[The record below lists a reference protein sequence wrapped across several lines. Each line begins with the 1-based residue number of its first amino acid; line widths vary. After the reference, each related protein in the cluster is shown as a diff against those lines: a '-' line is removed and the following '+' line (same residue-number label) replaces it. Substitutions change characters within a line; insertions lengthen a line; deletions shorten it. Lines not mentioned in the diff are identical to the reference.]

1 VQAGA
6 THGLT
11 DKRLRAGD
19 LDKSVWGIRA
29 SAIEAADLTPLQQ
42 LLARC
47 RMFALRMPPD
57 AFVSHSTAAL
67 LYGVPLPFELERSD
81 LVHLAVAAPARAPHA
96 AGIRGHQLT
105 VTSHQLQRTG
115 GITLTNPARTWC
127 DLSGMLSLHDLVAA
141 GDFLIHWSS
150 PHTSIAALTSMSGCF
165 VRQRGA
171 AKLSRALPLLND
183 RAESRPES
191 VLRVVLELG
200 GLPQPRINREI
211 VFADDGDFVRT
222 DFAFDEYRVLL
233 EYQGD
238 YHRTKAGQWRKD
250 MTRRSR
256 LEAAGWFVMEI
267 NADDLKHPDELLA
280 RIRSVLRQRGYRG

>member
-1 VQAGA
+1 M
-6 THGLT
+6 HGLT

-19 LDKSVWGIRA
+19 LDRSVWGIRA
-29 SAIEAADLTPLQQ
+29 SAADAAGLTSLQQ

-47 RMFALRMPPD
+47 QMFALRMPPG
-57 AFVSHSTAAL
+57 AFVSHSTAGL

-81 LVHLAVAAPARAPHA
+81 LVHLSVPTPARAPHA

-105 VTSHQLQRTG
+105 VTSDQVQRSG
-115 GITLTNPARTWC
+115 GIALTTPARTWC
-127 DLSGMLSLHDLVAA
+127 DLGGVLSLHDLVAA

-150 PHTSIAALTSMSGCF
+150 PRTSIAALKRMAECF
-165 VRQRGA
+165 LGQRGA
-171 AKLSRALPLLND
+171 VSIRRALPLLND

-200 GLPQPRINREI
+200 GLPPPRINREI
-211 VFADDGDFVRT
+211 VFAEDGDFVRT

-238 YHRTKAGQWRKD
+238 YHRTKVGQWRKD

-256 LEAAGWFVMEI
+256 LEAAGWFVMDI

>member
-1 VQAGA
+1 MQAGA
-6 THGLT
+6 RHGLT

-29 SAIEAADLTPLQQ
+29 SATETADLTPLQQ

-105 VTSHQLQRTG
+105 VTSEQLQRAG

-127 DLSGMLSLHDLVAA
+127 DLA
-141 GDFLIHWSS
+141 G
-150 PHTSIAALTSMSGCF
+150 C
-165 VRQRGA
+165 
-171 AKLSRALPLLND
+171 
-183 RAESRPES
+183 
-191 VLRVVLELG
+191 
-200 GLPQPRINREI
+200 
-211 VFADDGDFVRT
+211 
-222 DFAFDEYRVLL
+222 
-233 EYQGD
+233 
-238 YHRTKAGQWRKD
+238 
-250 MTRRSR
+250 
-256 LEAAGWFVMEI
+256 
-267 NADDLKHPDELLA
+267 
-280 RIRSVLRQRGYRG
+280 